1 MRITDKAE
9 LAALYG
15 EPNDRAS
22 LKVLP
27 VLDQHCRDF
36 IAHCPF
42 VVLGTRGGDGLPDV
56 SPRGD
61 KPGFIRVL
69 DDQTLALPDR
79 PGNRR
84 IDTLKNILDDPGI
97 AMLFIIPGFNDT
109 LRINGIATIET
120 DEALRNQFIE
130 RDRAPLTVLKI
141 TVKQAFLHCA
151 KAFMRSQLWNP
162 ETQIPRSTLAPFNVM
177 LVDHTGDKIALESD
191 EDQIKRYER
200 ELY

>member
-15 EPNDRAS
+15 EPNGRAS
-22 LKVLP
+22 LKVLSM
-27 VLDQHCRDF
+27 LDQHCRDF

-61 KPGFIRVL
+61 KPGFVKVL
-69 DDQTLALPDR
+69 DDTTLVLPDR

-84 IDTLKNILDDPGI
+84 TDTLKNVLDDPGI
-97 AMLFIIPGFNDT
+97 AMLFMIPGFNDT
-109 LRINGIATIET
+109 LRINGTAVVET
-120 DEALRNQFIE
+120 DDTLRNQFVE
-130 RDRAPLTVLKI
+130 RERAPKTVLKI

-151 KAFMRSQLWNP
+151 KAFMRSRLWDP
-162 ETQIPRSTLAPFNVM
+162 EAQIPRSTLAPFNVM
-177 LVDHTGDKIALESD
+177 LLDHTGGNIALESD
-191 EDQIKRYER
+191 EDQLKRYER